1 MHSRNFLLII
11 QDGEGSPLL
20 SLFFTGWRRSGG
32 GPFLARSVPPH
43 LSSVL
48 LFERAIRE
56 GAISQAFHNETG
68 RRQGNVSAKNFT
80 ILNAFS
86 AKNRSLSRK
95 IYPYLEGVRTRP
107 IGLLLFRFCFSSV
120 HICSFACLFLR
131 NEFETLHINIKVIH
145 VLSNDS
151 FLPHISLQMGCV
163 RNCLY

>member
-20 SLFFTGWRRSGG
+20 SLFLHGMEAEWRRAL
-32 GPFLARSVPPH
+32 LARSVPPH

-68 RRQGNVSAKNFT
+68 RRQGNVSTKNFT

-107 IGLLLFRFCFSSV
+107 IRLLLFRFCFSSV
-120 HICSFACLFLR
+120 HICFFACLLR
-131 NEFETLHINIKVIH
+131 NELETIFKHK
-145 VLSNDS
+145 SES
-151 FLPHISLQMGCV
+151 CPFK
-163 RNCLY
+163 